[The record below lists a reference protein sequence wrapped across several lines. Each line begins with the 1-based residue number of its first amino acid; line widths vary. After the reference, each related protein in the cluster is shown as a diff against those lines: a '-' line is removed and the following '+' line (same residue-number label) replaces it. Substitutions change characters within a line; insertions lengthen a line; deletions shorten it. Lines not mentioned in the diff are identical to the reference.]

1 MTDRKKVMPIGPDWR
16 DGAQYQHLLD
26 VDRPGWA
33 WEWLRRVPGYVEEE
47 RNLPL
52 SDVEVSAVSGMTIL
66 RRPPPRRGGPWGLC
80 FRGDAASLLS
90 FRQIALG
97 SGF

>member
-1 MTDRKKVMPIGPDWR
+1 MTDGKNLVPAKPDWR
-16 DGAQYQHLLD
+16 DEAQYRHLLD

-33 WEWLRRVPGYVEEE
+33 WEWLRRSPDYVQDE
-47 RNLPL
+47 RNAPV
-52 SDVEVSAVSGMTIL
+52 SDIDVSAGSGMTIL
-66 RRPPPRRGGPWGLC
+66 RCPPLRRGGSWGLC
-80 FRGDAASLLS
+80 FRGGVGSFGV